1 MSDSIVFEESI
12 ASEVSVSEF
21 VDKQFLYIN
30 DNNNGSYSSQVVLDS
45 TPLSNSGSY
54 LNWSESFILI
64 PLQLQLDFTSSLGNV
79 AVTTPLDYV
88 AALKS
93 GYWNIIHSMT
103 VEMNNS
109 NIISQTPFTNV
120 FCNFKNITSWSQEDL
135 KNWSDVTGFCPDGSK
150 SWAYLTAAPN
160 AAATLQLGASG
171 NGLTNNR
178 NAPYVSI
185 SVFTVIGAPA
195 LLNLGTNSVA
205 YNLSTR
211 ATQTSVDVKQAWNE
225 GLFCRQN
232 AINYNPVVN
241 VANVGSSTDQGIL
254 MAAAQCDA
262 VFRSYVVANII
273 NRRTFLIDAV
283 IRLKDVADFFCKT
296 PLMKGATM
304 RIFLNTNQCYFQ
316 VTQSSPTFGDL
327 TGLVTAE
334 PILALTASPV
344 ILGGGGTNPVMF
356 ASNGFGQGAANL
368 TPLKSDATAAS
379 TCVTNVSLSIVR
391 QQFSQ
396 MTAGAPACPI
406 SSVRLYC
413 PAYVMS
419 PLAEQR
425 YLALSPTK
433 KIIYED
439 IFQFSFPAQNTN
451 SPFNILVS
459 QGIPNLKSV
468 LVLGL
473 LPVASNGTAAAGGVY
488 ANGVRSASI
497 LSPFCSTP
505 ASPDPVSIQNF
516 QIQISGKNLFI
527 SQLQYDFENFIQQLS
542 ASNQLNGG
550 LTTSMASGLIGKSDF
565 QSLYRYY
572 YGNASRSLPS
582 EYGVAKSVQILG
594 TIASSLAQTV
604 DLMVFCSY
612 ERTITVDVRTGLR
625 LA

>member
-1 MSDSIVFEESI
+1 
-12 ASEVSVSEF
+12 
-21 VDKQFLYIN
+21 
-30 DNNNGSYSSQVVLDS
+30 
-45 TPLSNSGSY
+45 
-54 LNWSESFILI
+54 
-64 PLQLQLDFTSSLGNV
+64 
-79 AVTTPLDYV
+79 
-88 AALKS
+88 
-93 GYWNIIHSMT
+93 
-103 VEMNNS
+103 
-109 NIISQTPFTNV
+109 
-120 FCNFKNITSWSQEDL
+120 
-135 KNWSDVTGFCPDGSK
+135 
-150 SWAYLTAAPN
+150 
-160 AAATLQLGASG
+160 
-171 NGLTNNR
+171 
-178 NAPYVSI
+178 
-185 SVFTVIGAPA
+185 
-195 LLNLGTNSVA
+195 
-205 YNLSTR
+205 
-211 ATQTSVDVKQAWNE
+211 
-225 GLFCRQN
+225 
-232 AINYNPVVN
+232 
-241 VANVGSSTDQGIL
+241 

-262 VFRSYVVANII
+262 VFRSYSVASAV
-273 NRRTFLIDAV
+273 NRRVFLIDAI
-283 IRLKDVADFFCKT
+283 IRLKDVADFFGKT

-316 VTQSSPTFGDL
+316 VTQSAGRYTAA
-327 TGLVTAE
+327 TGVLLDN
-334 PILALTASPV
+334 PMLSLTASPV

-356 ASNGFGQGAANL
+356 ASAGLGQGAYNL
-368 TPLKSDATAAS
+368 TPLQDNGTAAA

-439 IFQFSFPAQNTN
+439 IFQFSFPGQNTN

-468 LVLGL
+468 LVLAL
-473 LPVASNGTAAAGGVY
+473 LPVASNGDVTGPAPFPAS
-488 ANGVRSASI
+488 VRSASI

-505 ASPDPVSIQNF
+505 SSPDPLSIQNL

-527 SQLQYDFENFIQQLS
+527 SQLQYDYENFVEQLS

-550 LTTSMASGLIGKSDF
+550 LTTAMASGLIGKSDF

-594 TIASSLAQTV
+594 TIASSLQQTV

-612 ERTITVDVRTGLR
+612 ERSITVDVRTGLR